1 MPISVVDTP
10 REGFLPDW
18 VDPVHESDLIER
30 RRAIHMTPE
39 VGWCEFLST
48 ARAAEVLSG
57 LGFEV
62 KVGREILQPDYVR
75 GRDPEEAQHAEL
87 YAKDQGVP
95 RQLLDRME
103 GLTGCVAVF
112 DTKRPGKTICIRA
125 ELDALYINEPE
136 DPEHLPRRENF
147 HSMRPGVMHACGHD
161 GHQAVLLELGRFIAA
176 NKERLTGK
184 IKFIFQPAE
193 EGSRGAYA
201 FVRSGVLDD
210 VDTIICAH
218 FGLDQPPGVVYTA
231 PSKFLC
237 TEKIDFEFIG
247 RPSHAG
253 MHPQTGRNALMAAAN
268 AAINLMALPRHGD
281 GMTRV
286 NVGNLHAG
294 EGRNVVAA
302 HATMQIEVRGA
313 NENDQGLSRAR
324 GRAALRGD
332 GDGV

>member
-62 KVGREILQPDYVR
+62 KVGREILQSDYVR
-75 GRDPEEAQHAEL
+75 GRDPEEAEYAEL

-95 RQLLDRME
+95 RHLLDRME

-136 DPEHLPRRENF
+136 DPEHLPTRENF
-147 HSMRPGVMHACGHD
+147 HSMRPGVMHARPFFWNSG
-161 GHQAVLLELGRFIAA
+161 ASSPPTRSASPGRSSSSSSPPKKVRAA
-176 NKERLTGK
+176 PTL
-184 IKFIFQPAE
+184 
-193 EGSRGAYA
+193 S
-201 FVRSGVLDD
+201 FVRASLTTSTRSSARTSGS
-210 VDTIICAH
+210 ISR
-218 FGLDQPPGVVYTA
+218 PE
-231 PSKFLC
+231 PSIRRRASSSARKRSTLNSSAVPRTLAC
-237 TEKIDFEFIG
+237 IR
-247 RPSHAG
+247 RP
-253 MHPQTGRNALMAAAN
+253 AAT
-268 AAINLMALPRHGD
+268 L
-281 GMTRV
+281 
-286 NVGNLHAG
+286 
-294 EGRNVVAA
+294 
-302 HATMQIEVRGA
+302 
-313 NENDQGLSRAR
+313 
-324 GRAALRGD
+324 
-332 GDGV
+332 

>member
-103 GLTGCVAVF
+103 GLTGCVAV
-112 DTKRPGKTICIRA
+112 
-125 ELDALYINEPE
+125 
-136 DPEHLPRRENF
+136 
-147 HSMRPGVMHACGHD
+147 
-161 GHQAVLLELGRFIAA
+161 
-176 NKERLTGK
+176 
-184 IKFIFQPAE
+184 
-193 EGSRGAYA
+193 
-201 FVRSGVLDD
+201 
-210 VDTIICAH
+210 
-218 FGLDQPPGVVYTA
+218 
-231 PSKFLC
+231 
-237 TEKIDFEFIG
+237 
-247 RPSHAG
+247 
-253 MHPQTGRNALMAAAN
+253 
-268 AAINLMALPRHGD
+268 
-281 GMTRV
+281 
-286 NVGNLHAG
+286 
-294 EGRNVVAA
+294 
-302 HATMQIEVRGA
+302 
-313 NENDQGLSRAR
+313 
-324 GRAALRGD
+324 
-332 GDGV
+332 

>member
-1 MPISVVDTP
+1 M
-10 REGFLPDW
+10 
-18 VDPVHESDLIER
+18 DPVHESDLIER

-125 ELDALYINEPE
+125 ELDALYVSEPE
-136 DPEHLPRRENF
+136 DPDHLPTRENF

-184 IKFIFQPAE
+184 IKFIF
-193 EGSRGAYA
+193 
-201 FVRSGVLDD
+201 
-210 VDTIICAH
+210 
-218 FGLDQPPGVVYTA
+218 
-231 PSKFLC
+231 
-237 TEKIDFEFIG
+237 
-247 RPSHAG
+247 
-253 MHPQTGRNALMAAAN
+253 
-268 AAINLMALPRHGD
+268 
-281 GMTRV
+281 
-286 NVGNLHAG
+286 
-294 EGRNVVAA
+294 
-302 HATMQIEVRGA
+302 
-313 NENDQGLSRAR
+313 
-324 GRAALRGD
+324 
-332 GDGV
+332 